1 MKYALQMPLGVVR
14 QGKRGKQINR
24 IFTDLAGYLAKMF
37 YICFTPAPN
46 VLHLFEFAAANEE
59 NQVKM

>member
-1 MKYALQMPLGVVR
+1 MQLEVLR
-14 QGKRGKQINR
+14 QGKRGKQIKR

-37 YICFTPAPN
+37 YTCFTPAIN
-46 VLHLFEFAAANEE
+46 VLHLLMFARANGQ